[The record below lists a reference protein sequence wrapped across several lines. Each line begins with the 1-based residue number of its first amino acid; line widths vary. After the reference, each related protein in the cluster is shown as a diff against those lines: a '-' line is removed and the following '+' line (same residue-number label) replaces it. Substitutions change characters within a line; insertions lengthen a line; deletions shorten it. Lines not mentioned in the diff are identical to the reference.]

1 MTTAPAYDLRDVRQ
15 IYGERTV
22 LHIPSLRVEPGEILG
37 IVGPSGAGKSTLL
50 RLLAFLE
57 QPAQG
62 TVTLHLDHHRATTPA
77 SITIDQRRQIAMVF
91 QRPALLGR
99 SVRANVAYGLRV
111 RGRGDSRQKVEE
123 TLRAVKL
130 DHLAAA
136 DAHTLSGGEAQRVA
150 LARALVLEPRVLLLD
165 EPTANLDPY
174 NIRLIE
180 SLIQQHHAAGD
191 TTIIMVTHNIFQAQR
206 LATRVALL
214 LEGELVEAALSP
226 DFFQSPTDPRTA
238 AFISGELVY

>member
-1 MTTAPAYDLRDVRQ
+1 MTAAPFYDLHHVQ
-15 IYGERTV
+15 QSYGERTV
-22 LHIPSLRVEPGEILG
+22 LRIPTLRVEPGEILG

-62 TVTLHLDHHRATTPA
+62 AVTLHLDNQELTAETA
-77 SITIDQRRQIAMVF
+77 TIDQRRQMAMVF
-91 QRPALLGR
+91 QRPALLRR

-111 RGRGDSRQKVEE
+111 RGGGDHREQIDAALRQ
-123 TLRAVKL
+123 VKL

-150 LARALVLEPRVLLLD
+150 LARTLVLQPRVLLLD

-174 NIRLIE
+174 NVRLIE
-180 SLIQQHHAAGD
+180 SLIQQHLAAGN
-191 TTIIMVTHNIFQAQR
+191 TTIILVTHNIFQAQR

-214 LEGELVEAALSP
+214 LDGELVETAPAP
-226 DFFQSPTDPRTA
+226 GFFQSPADARTA
-238 AFISGELVY
+238 AFVSGELVY

>member
-1 MTTAPAYDLRDVRQ
+1 MTTAPAYDLHNVHQ

-22 LHIPSLRVEPGEILG
+22 LRIPSLRVEPGEILG

-57 QPAQG
+57 QPAHG
-62 TVTLHLDHHRATTPA
+62 TVTLHLDNQAVTVETAT
-77 SITIDQRRQIAMVF
+77 IQQRRQIVMVF
-91 QRPALLGR
+91 QRPALLRR
-99 SVRANVAYGLRV
+99 SVRANVAFGLRV
-111 RGRGDSRQKVEE
+111 RGGRDNHERIHTALRQ
-123 TLRAVKL
+123 VKL

-150 LARALVLEPRVLLLD
+150 RALVLGPRVLLLD

-180 SLIQQHHAAGD
+180 SLIQAYHTGGD
-191 TTIIMVTHNIFQAQR
+191 STIILVTHNIFQAQR

-214 LEGELVEAALSP
+214 LEGELVEAAPSP
-226 DFFQSPTDPRTA
+226 EFFQSPADSRTA
-238 AFISGELVY
+238 AFVSGELVY